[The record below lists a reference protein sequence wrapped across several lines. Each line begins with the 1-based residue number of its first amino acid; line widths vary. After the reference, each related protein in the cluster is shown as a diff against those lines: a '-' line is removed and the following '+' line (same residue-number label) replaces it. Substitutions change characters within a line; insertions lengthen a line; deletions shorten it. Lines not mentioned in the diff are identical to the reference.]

1 MRTREEIERS
11 LGTLA
16 NHTDK
21 IILEVLLDIREIKI
35 GELKKK
41 SISSAKKLRKVS

>member
-16 NHTDK
+16 DHK
-21 IILEVLLDIREIKI
+21 SKVILEVLLDIREKLE

-41 SISSAKKLRKVS
+41 SISSAKKLRKVA